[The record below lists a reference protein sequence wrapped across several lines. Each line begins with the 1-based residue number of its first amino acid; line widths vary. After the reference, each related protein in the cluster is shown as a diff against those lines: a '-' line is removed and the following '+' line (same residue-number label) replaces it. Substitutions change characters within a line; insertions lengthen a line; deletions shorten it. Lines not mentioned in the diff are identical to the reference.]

1 MIKLPSVRLAVSLLA
16 ATLALTACG
25 GDATATPTESTA
37 ATSVASPEPSTAG
50 DSAEP
55 SADASDSETGFDLG
69 GATEAVSDLTA
80 YQLDITFDD
89 GTTEQE
95 MTVVATRSPNAF
107 HYTMGELEIIT
118 IEGEGAWMNQGGTW
132 VDAPGGADMFTGAFD
147 AMAPDTLVAAYGL
160 DAWGSEFQNAGPESR
175 NGVDT
180 TRYHLEASDV
190 QGLGGQE
197 VPDDMAVDVWVAD
210 DAGYLVAMHYS
221 GTDTESGEFAEFR
234 VEVSRVNDSSLAIE
248 SPL

>member
-1 MIKLPSVRLAVSLLA
+1 MA
-16 ATLALTACG
+16 
-25 GDATATPTESTA
+25 
-37 ATSVASPEPSTAG
+37 PE
-50 DSAEP
+50 SAEP
-55 SADASDSETGFDLG
+55 SAAASDSGTGFDIG
-69 GATEAVSDLTA
+69 GATEAVSDLTS
-80 YQLDITFDD
+80 YQLDITVDD

-132 VDAPGGADMFTGAFD
+132 VETPGGADMFTGAFD
-147 AMAPDTLVAAYGL
+147 AMAPDTLVDAYGL
-160 DAWGSEFQNAGPESR
+160 DAWGNAFRDAGHESR

-197 VPDDMAVDVWVAD
+197 VPDDLVVDVWVAD
-210 DAGYLVAMHYS
+210 DTGYLVAMHYS
-221 GTDTESGEFAEFR
+221 GTDPQSGNPVEFR

-248 SPL
+248 PPL